1 MFKILIC
8 NVQIMI
14 YFNKESSSSR
24 TMYLLFKS
32 ILPVSQD
39 DGEELLIHVT
49 VYNSALFELSLE
61 R

>member
-24 TMYLLFKS
+24 TKYLLFKS

>member
-39 DGEELLIHVT
+39 DVEELLIHVT